1 MIHATTVFAQV
12 AGRYGAEE
20 GEVARE
26 IMKAIEY
33 AIATAD
39 QNTLALWADIP
50 RKGAVPSAEKLV
62 TYPACIL
69 AGEA

>member
-12 AGRYGAEE
+12 AGRYGVEE
-20 GEVARE
+20 REVAQE

-39 QNTLALWADIP
+39 QDTLALWADIP
-50 RKGAVPSAEKLV
+50 RKGAVPSAEELV
-62 TYPACIL
+62 TFL
-69 AGEA
+69 AGILIGAT